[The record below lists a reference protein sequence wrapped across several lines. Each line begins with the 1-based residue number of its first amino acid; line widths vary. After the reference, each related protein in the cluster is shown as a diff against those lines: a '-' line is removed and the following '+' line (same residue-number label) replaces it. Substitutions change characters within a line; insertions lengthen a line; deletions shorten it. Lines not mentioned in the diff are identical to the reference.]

1 MQNKKFKLDEW
12 VLDKISSSNVMTD
25 SEKISFMKYL
35 WYMTSSEKK
44 ELVQI
49 I

>member
-1 MQNKKFKLDEW
+1 MQNKKIKLDEG

>member
-1 MQNKKFKLDEW
+1 MQNKKFKLDEG

-35 WYMTSSEKK
+35 WYMTSSEKE